1 MYLDVW
7 NVLLVSLLV
16 KVKNL
21 ALFALLE
28 PTKTKLD
35 KELAKLVLQALG
47 QWKKDPN
54 LKLTVFPFV
63 VMVLTVLLAW
73 YLAWNVPRTVT
84 LVNPHL
90 TDTKNALLALTT
102 SSLTNLEPTESTC
115 AEKSVNQDST
125 LKLVW
130 LLAHLVP

>member
-7 NVLLVSLLV
+7 NVLLVSLLA

-28 PTKTKLD
+28 PTKMKLD
-35 KELAKLVLQALG
+35 KELAKLVLQAPG

-63 VMVLTVLLAW
+63 VMVLTVLLA
-73 YLAWNVPRTVT
+73 
-84 LVNPHL
+84 
-90 TDTKNALLALTT
+90 
-102 SSLTNLEPTESTC
+102 
-115 AEKSVNQDST
+115 
-125 LKLVW
+125 
-130 LLAHLVP
+130 